1 MIFMRLNNKGY
12 MLVEIIVSFVLACS
26 IAMYLLNLTIK
37 FKDTNESIYYSSVYL
52 KDKNLITRNI
62 MNDIKEGN
70 IVDFSSGGNW
80 IKFKVELDSDVSN
93 STRMMQ
99 VYKALRINDDNSIEY
114 GVVTN
119 YDEIY
124 NREIISF
131 GISDSSYYKKKLEDG
146 LVVGE
151 LAVEAENDRYLVIR
165 IPISSLYTE
174 DNYDIILMSNYSVK
188 G

>member
-80 IKFKVELDSDVSN
+80 IKFKVELDSDVSYGA
-93 STRMMQ
+93 RMTEAYK
-99 VYKALRINDDNSIEY
+99 YKALRINDSTIEY
-114 GVVTN
+114 GVVMN

-124 NREIISF
+124 NRDTISF
-131 GISDSSYYKKKLEDG
+131 DTSDSSYYKKKLEDG

-151 LAVEAENDRYLVIR
+151 LAVEVENERYLVIR

-174 DNYDIILMSNYSVK
+174 DNYDIILMSDW
-188 G
+188 